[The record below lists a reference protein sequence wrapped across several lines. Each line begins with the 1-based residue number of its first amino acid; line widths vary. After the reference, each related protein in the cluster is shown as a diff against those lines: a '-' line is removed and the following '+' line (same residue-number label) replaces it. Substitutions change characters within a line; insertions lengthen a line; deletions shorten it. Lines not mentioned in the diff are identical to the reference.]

1 MSELH
6 EAASV
11 GDLDWLESAL
21 KKGAN
26 PNEPDS
32 EWGGRTPLHVAC
44 SGGHKR
50 CVQALLKGG
59 ADPNARTDCGW
70 TPAHAA
76 CEAGHVSLVTDV
88 SGRWY
93 ISPALTVAMPSA
105 VVGRRL

>member
-6 EAASV
+6 EAAST
-11 GDLDWLESAL
+11 GDLDWLESVL

-44 SGGHKR
+44 AGGHKR

-59 ADPNARTDCGW
+59 ANPNARTDCGW
-70 TPAHAA
+70 TPVHAA
-76 CEAGHVSLVTDV
+76 CEAGHVSQQPGHDN
-88 SGRWY
+88 S
-93 ISPALTVAMPSA
+93 
-105 VVGRRL
+105 